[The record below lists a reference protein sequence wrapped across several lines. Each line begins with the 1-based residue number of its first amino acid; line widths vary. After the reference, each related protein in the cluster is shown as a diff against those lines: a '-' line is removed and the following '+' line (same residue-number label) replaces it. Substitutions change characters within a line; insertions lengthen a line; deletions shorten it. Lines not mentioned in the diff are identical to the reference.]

1 MTVKAHINA
10 GLAGGDRSASLDA
23 HAARLYE
30 RPTAVMAVV
39 ELAPVDRIVP
49 VSEDSKKD
57 PIIRLRIESLEVAAA
72 GGPEE
77 TLRELSRALWV
88 ARTADGTLNG
98 EDEVKLAE
106 QTIEHAAG
114 ILSGNELAR
123 LRVVLDWTIEL
134 VRNVLES
141 PNLREVDLRRL
152 LVESL
157 DRAAAARDTG
167 VQLDLVAGAA
177 T

>member
-1 MTVKAHINA
+1 MTVRAQINA
-10 GLAGGDRSASLDA
+10 GLAGGDRSASLDT

-30 RPTAVMAVV
+30 RPTPVMAVV

-57 PIIRLRIESLEVAAA
+57 PVIRLRIETLEVAAA

-98 EDEVKLAE
+98 EDEVALAE

-114 ILSGNELAR
+114 ILSGHEVAR
-123 LRVVLDWTIEL
+123 LRVILDWVLDRVAGVVGNDKLRPVDVRRQVGEL
-134 VRNVLES
+134 LAK
-141 PNLREVDLRRL
+141 
-152 LVESL
+152 
-157 DRAAAARDTG
+157 AAAARDTG
-167 VQLDLVAGAA
+167 VQLEMTGAA